1 MTEETGL
8 AVREETALAVGDI
21 PDIPEEFAT
30 AGLEAVEQGDLI
42 IPRARIVQPTSK
54 LDSKPGE
61 FYFNL
66 TGESKAQIHAV
77 LVNMTKGRVYWSSD
91 LAADPIC
98 ASDDAKT
105 PRQPAGQGCG
115 PTCDRC
121 PYAQWGEDGEK
132 PACSLVYNFLAADI
146 EADNAPFILS
156 LHGASVKHAKT
167 ILSAFS
173 LKRKPLFSQP
183 VVIASTKVTNDKGVF
198 YEVTMRPCGMESR
211 GGGRAFDWR
220 PYAELYKGYKSLTI
234 KADADREGFAAETQ
248 EPEDDLPDDLAE
260 ALEGTEALF

>member
-1 MTEETGL
+1 MTQETAL
-8 AVREETALAVGDI
+8 TVREETALAVGDI
-21 PDIPEEFAT
+21 PAIPEEFAM
-30 AGLEAVEQGDLI
+30 AGLEAVEQADLI

-54 LDSKPGE
+54 LDGNPGE

-66 TGESKAQIHAV
+66 TGESKPQIHAV

-98 ASDDAKT
+98 ASDDAKM
-105 PRQPAGQGCG
+105 PREQVQGCG
-115 PTCDRC
+115 PTCEKC
-121 PYAQWGEDGEK
+121 PYAQWGEDNAK
-132 PACSLVYNFLAADI
+132 PPCSLVYNFLAADI
-146 EADNAPFILS
+146 EADNSPFILS

-183 VVIASTKVTNDKGVF
+183 VIISATEVKNDKGRF
-198 YEVTMRPCGMESR
+198 YEVTIRPN

-248 EPEDDLPDDLAE
+248 EPSDDLPDDLAE
-260 ALEGTEALF
+260 ALDGSEPLF